1 MRGWHR
7 GFGKSAKLRK
17 ESSKNLQKSCKKGL
31 SALPEVFQNS
41 GTKPQAGPHATKKG

>member
-1 MRGWHR
+1 VAPGIRQVCKAAQR
-7 GFGKSAKLRK
+7 IFQKFAKK
-17 ESSKNLQKSCKKGL
+17 LQKGL